1 VSAPSHVSLLT
12 NHPEYYVSD
21 VHDGVTGDDQP
32 ESGLMRPT
40 EYSAGDTIG
49 PYRIVRLLGEGTTG
63 RVFEVEH
70 MRIGHRAAMKVV
82 HRDAVL
88 PGVVSRLF
96 AEARAVNMIG
106 HPHIV
111 EIADVL
117 EPSDGQPEHAL
128 VMELLSGRSLAD
140 FVSKQQPL
148 ATLRIVS
155 IAAQVCDALAA
166 VHAAGFIH
174 RDLKPENVFLVQRYS
189 NPDFVKLVD
198 FGLVKAMRPDIDW
211 ARATADGTFLGSPA
225 YASPEQAAGSAVDW
239 RTDIYALGIMLYELV
254 TGVLPFEGQSLA
266 DLLRKQV
273 SEAPPRLPEHHLA
286 TDVGRALDAII
297 QTCLAKDPAG
307 RALSAEQLAVMFRQL
322 ASGSVPAEARRPRR
336 VALRVPRS
344 RAMKTI
350 LPIAMLGAIALVVG
364 PHTLGARSKPR
375 APSASAPASASHVAE
390 APTALAGTIAEAPAA
405 TASAPVP
412 AIHTVTR
419 KPQSSAN
426 RAIRARETVDKA
438 LTLDPYR

>member
-1 VSAPSHVSLLT
+1 
-12 NHPEYYVSD
+12 VSD
-21 VHDGVTGDDQP
+21 CVTGDDQP

-40 EYSAGDTIG
+40 EYAAGDTIG

-70 MRIGHRAAMKVV
+70 VRIGHRAAMKVV

-96 AEARAVNMIG
+96 AEARAVNLIG

-111 EIADVL
+111 DIADVL
-117 EPSDGQPEHAL
+117 EPSNGQPEHAL
-128 VMELLSGRSLAD
+128 VMELLDGRSLAD
-140 FVSKQQPL
+140 FVSPQQPL
-148 ATLRIVS
+148 APARIAS

-174 RDLKPENVFLVQRYS
+174 RDLKPENVFLIQRDS

-198 FGLVKAMRPDIDW
+198 FGLVKATRPDIDW
-211 ARATADGTFLGSPA
+211 ARATVDGTFLGSPA
-225 YASPEQAAGSAVDW
+225 YASPEQAAGGAVDW
-239 RTDIYALGIMLYELV
+239 RTDIYALGIMVYELV
-254 TGVLPFEGQSLA
+254 TGVLPFVGQSLA

-273 SEAPPRLPEHHLA
+273 SEAAPRLPAHHLT

-322 ASGSVPAEARRPRR
+322 SSGSVPAGATRLRRPRR
-336 VALRVPRS
+336 QVLRMPRS
-344 RAMKTI
+344 RAVKAI
-350 LPIAMLGAIALVVG
+350 VPIAVLGAIALVVG
-364 PHTLGARSKPR
+364 THTIAARSTARAPR
-375 APSASAPASASHVAE
+375 APAPASASHVPQ
-390 APTALAGTIAEAPAA
+390 APAALADTLAEAPAGVS
-405 TASAPVP
+405 SAPPP
-412 AIHTVTR
+412 AMHTVTR
-419 KPQSSAN
+419 RPPSGAR
-426 RAIRARETVDKA
+426 RAIPAHEPVGKT
-438 LTLDPYR
+438 LTLDPYHR